1 MDQLN
6 TIMKSAELDTP
17 TPVAAPSADSEKY
30 FCVAAIT
37 KELQDVNTKSD
48 AIVQKIRA
56 QTDETAKL
64 KETLMILTGAKLA
77 FQKIVDASGKADGME
92 EKTNTAA

>member
-6 TIMKSAELDTP
+6 TVVKSAECDATTP
-17 TPVAAPSADSEKY
+17 AGVPSADSEKY

-37 KELQDVNTKSD
+37 KELEDVNTKSD
-48 AIVQKIRA
+48 AIVQKIKA
-56 QTDETAKL
+56 QTEETAKL

-77 FQKIVDASGKADGME
+77 FQKIVDASGKPNVVEQKQNM
-92 EKTNTAA
+92 TT